1 MGFPGVSL
9 VKNLLANAGNVD
21 VWVQSSGREDPLVE
35 GMTTHS
41 SIGAFNIPWT
51 EESGRLL
58 SMRSHRVGHN

>member
-21 VWVQSSGREDPLVE
+21 VWVQSSGRKDPLVE

-41 SIGAFNIPWT
+41 SIGAFKH
-51 EESGRLL
+51 
-58 SMRSHRVGHN
+58 SMD